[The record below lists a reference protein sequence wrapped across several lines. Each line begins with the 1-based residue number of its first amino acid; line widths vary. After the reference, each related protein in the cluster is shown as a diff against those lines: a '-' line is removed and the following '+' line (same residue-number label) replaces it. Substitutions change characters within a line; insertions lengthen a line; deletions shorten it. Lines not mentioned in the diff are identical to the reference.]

1 MNGNGAEGPIIS
13 VRGLKTAFGS
23 FVVHEN
29 LDLDVNRGEII
40 AVVGGSGSGKSVLL
54 KAIIGLI
61 EPVAGEIRVFGKN
74 LRALSD
80 DARRREE
87 RRWGVL
93 FQEGAL
99 FSALTVAQNVEVA
112 LREHL
117 KLPQPLMDEIA
128 TLKINLVGLDPSAC
142 AKFPSELSGGMKK
155 RAGLARALVLD
166 PEIVF
171 LDEPTSGL
179 DPIGASALDELV
191 LTLKETLGLTVFMVT
206 HDLDTL
212 YAICDRIA
220 VLAEGRVL
228 VTGTIDDMLSFDHPW
243 TREYF
248 HGPRS
253 RAAEA
258 ARHRRERD

>member
-1 MNGNGAEGPIIS
+1 MTDGDDKEPIIR
-13 VRGLKTAFGS
+13 VRGLKTAFDD
-23 FVVHEN
+23 FVVHQN
-29 LDLDVNRGEII
+29 LDLDVHRGEII

-61 EPVAGEIRVFGKN
+61 EPVAGDITVFGKN
-74 LRALSD
+74 LRALPD

-112 LREHL
+112 MREHL
-117 KLPQPLMDEIA
+117 KLPQVLMDEIA
-128 TLKINLVGLDPSAC
+128 TLKVNLVGLDPSAC
-142 AKFPSELSGGMKK
+142 PKRPSELSGGMKK

-166 PEIVF
+166 PELVF
-171 LDEPTSGL
+171 LDEPTAGL

-206 HDLDTL
+206 HDLNTL

-228 VTGTIDDMLSFDHPW
+228 VTGTMDDMLNFDHPW

-248 HGPRS
+248 HGPRGQ
-253 RAAEA
+253 AAEA
-258 ARHRRERD
+258 GRGRHEPE